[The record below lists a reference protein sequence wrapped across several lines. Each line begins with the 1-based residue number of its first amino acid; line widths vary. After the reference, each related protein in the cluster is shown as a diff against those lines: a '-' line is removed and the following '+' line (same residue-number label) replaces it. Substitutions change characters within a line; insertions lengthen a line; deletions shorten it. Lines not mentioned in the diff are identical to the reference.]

1 MCAVIRPQRTVSRA
15 GTFSVSGSLETGT
28 MPLTAFGLMEFAD
41 MDYQPK
47 QRRRSRHPASGGN
60 SGDDLRAERRRG
72 RKLPATHLQ

>member
-1 MCAVIRPQRTVSRA
+1 
-15 GTFSVSGSLETGT
+15 